1 MSMGPRWKCLLSI
14 LTLFAL
20 PGLSWAG
27 SSAFD
32 LPGPRVAVK
41 VTRSGK
47 TLPISQVVNLQPK
60 DRVWLHAELP
70 PEQSVHY
77 LLVAVFLRGATNPPP
92 EDWFIKAETWKKP
105 MREEGMVV
113 TVPEEA
119 QQLLLL
125 LAPETGGD
133 FGTLRSAVR
142 GKPGAF
148 ERAAR
153 DLNRA
158 SMDRSRLDAYL
169 DAVQKT
175 SDTEHEALHD
185 RSVLLARSL
194 NIKVDQECF
203 DKPSE
208 QQAPCLMQNTDQLVL
223 EDGHGES
230 MVNALTSGPSSDLIG
245 QITTTR
251 VAGGGMYSAYVGA
264 VVDLARVFENIHTA
278 EYQYIPALGV
288 PKHDELNLKLN
299 NPPSFHKPMSV
310 LVIGLPGVEAVQP
323 PPMRAVNTAEVYCL
337 QKPSLVLPVEGAPLV
352 YSSSMAH
359 DFYLQLKGKSG
370 QTVDLPAKA
379 DPGQGGFV
387 MDMHKLRSSSLD
399 ADLTGTLHGTWG
411 FKPFDGPG
419 FHIRNPRP
427 TTWTV
432 PAADRTALIVGRND
446 VVHLHADDAS
456 CVDDVIVKTH
466 QGREIKTSWK
476 QVKPGEL
483 EVQVPLTNEPAG
495 PITALVKQYGVAEP
509 DRVALQTY
517 SEAAHLDDFQLSAGD
532 REGVLRGTRLDE
544 VASLELKGARFMPG
558 ALSRSGEKDEL
569 RMLGPDNAGAFQ
581 AGESLTAHV
590 TVKDGRT
597 LDLQTQIESPR
608 PRVSLVSKNI
618 DPGPS
623 ASAIR
628 LGSQDELPQDGKV
641 SFFLKSEVPAAF
653 PRSEKIEVANEDESL
668 HTMLSLDD
676 GSLILEDSQS
686 VLAQFEPLKSFGP
699 SAFGPLRF
707 RVIQSD
713 GVQGDWQPL
722 ATLVRVPALT
732 EVRCSSNPDE
742 TCTLAGSKLF
752 LIDSVASNPEFTD
765 SVSIPLGLVDSTVPV
780 PRPNGP
786 MLYIKLRDDPA
797 VVSTATLP
805 GAPRPANSSAERPR
819 KRYEALN

>member
-1 MSMGPRWKCLLSI
+1 MSMGPRCKCLLSI
-14 LTLFAL
+14 LALFAL
-20 PGLSWAG
+20 AGLSWAG

-41 VTRSGK
+41 VTRSGQ

-60 DRVWLHAELP
+60 DRVWVHAELP

-92 EDWFIKAETWKKP
+92 ENWFIKAETWKKQI
-105 MREEGMVV
+105 REEGMVI

-119 QQLLLL
+119 QQLLLF

-169 DAVQKT
+169 EAVHKT
-175 SDTEHEALHD
+175 SETEHEALHE

-203 DKPSE
+203 DKPTE
-208 QQAPCLMQNTDQLVL
+208 QQASCLTQNTDQLVL

-278 EYQYIPALGV
+278 EYQYIPALAV

-310 LVIGLPGVEAVQP
+310 LVIGLPGIEAAQP

-352 YSSSMAH
+352 YSTSMAH

-379 DPGQGGFV
+379 DPARGGFV
-387 MDMHKLRSSSLD
+387 MDMHKLRSSPLET
-399 ADLTGTLHGTWG
+399 DLTGTLHGYWG

-427 TTWTV
+427 TAWTV
-432 PAADRTALIVGRND
+432 PAADHTALIVGRND

-456 CVDDVIVKTH
+456 CVDDIVVKTR
-466 QGREIKTSWK
+466 QGREIKTTWK

-495 PITALVKQYGVAEP
+495 PVTALVKQYGLAEP
-509 DRVALQTY
+509 DQVALQTY
-517 SEAAHLDDFQLSAGD
+517 SEAAHLDDFQLNAGD

-544 VASLELKGARFMPG
+544 VASLELKGARFVPG
-558 ALSRSGEKDEL
+558 TLSRSGEKDEL
-569 RMLGPDNAGAFQ
+569 HMLGPDNAGTFQ
-581 AGESLTAHV
+581 AGETLTAHV

-597 LDLQTQIESPR
+597 LDIQTHIEAPR

-623 ASAIR
+623 AAAIR
-628 LGSQDELPQDGKV
+628 LGSQDELPHDGRV

-653 PRSEKIEVANEDESL
+653 PRSGKIEVANEDESL
-668 HTMLSLDD
+668 HTVLSLDD

-707 RVIQSD
+707 RVVQSD
-713 GVQGDWQPL
+713 GLTGDWQPL
-722 ATLVRVPALT
+722 AKLVRVPALT

-742 TCTLAGSKLF
+742 ACTLEGSKLF

-805 GAPRPANSSAERPR
+805 GAPRPTNSSAERPR
-819 KRYEALN
+819 KRYEAVN